1 MRPVATI
8 PKLLRP
14 RLRSAI
20 SGGPTLGV
28 LVLLLGA
35 AGCQHRGHAE
45 ATASAA
51 SPSPLAPASVGE
63 RTAEHDRYDAN
74 VLARTGITIDR
85 EIVDA
90 CHVDGAQTFFA
101 FDSTKVTP
109 RTHDVLALVAACV
122 NEGPLKG
129 RELELVGHAD
139 PRGSDDYNK
148 ELGLTRA
155 ESVAECLREHG
166 VAPTNLEI
174 NSVGEGPASS
184 EPSEWPLDRRVEIR
198 VKPAATAAR

>member
-1 MRPVATI
+1 MI
-8 PKLLRP
+8 PMHRSRSLLGV
-14 RLRSAI
+14 LF
-20 SGGPTLGV
+20 GPTLGG
-28 LVLLLGA
+28 LVLLAGA
-35 AGCQHRGHAE
+35 AGCQHRGQDD
-45 ATASAA
+45 TAAPAA
-51 SPSPLAPASVGE
+51 SPLPPASVGD

-74 VLARTGITIDR
+74 VLARTGVALDR

-101 FDSTKVTP
+101 YDSTKVTP

-122 NEGPLKG
+122 NDGPLKG

-166 VAPTNLEI
+166 VAPTEIEI
-174 NSVGEGPASS
+174 NSVGEGAASS